1 LAICQYE
8 EWELLPR
15 AAIQTRPSMRG
26 VTDFR
31 IQQKKTRKGGRNWR
45 RRRRCSVAPH
55 GWHCGS
61 GSGTSHLSRR
71 ARGHSAARPPR
82 MTRGFVHAQTMSESA
97 TVSAPRQTVTA
108 GGRTRR
114 AGLTTWP
121 PFTRHGCGRGHS
133 GRQAGTRVRL
143 ARRVLPPPSPSL
155 HTAAAPRRPVGVE

>member
-1 LAICQYE
+1 MPI
-8 EWELLPR
+8 WELLPR
-15 AAIQTRPSMRG
+15 AAIQTRPSMPG

-55 GWHCGS
+55 GWQWQWHFTLGQPRT
-61 GSGTSHLSRR
+61 GTQR
-71 ARGHSAARPPR
+71 RPPR
-82 MTRGFVHAQTMSESA
+82 MTRGFVHAETMSESA
-97 TVSAPRQTVTA
+97 TVSAPRQTVSA

-121 PFTRHGCGRGHS
+121 PFTRHGCGRGHP